1 MRMIQT
7 STNQLN
13 DVVKYLYNETS
24 ENENLSLESEFMEDS
39 NLLDFYLD
47 CVSLKQV
54 MDKIEMQPS
63 QESVDRIMTFSKNY
77 EPTV

>member
-24 ENENLSLESEFMEDS
+24 EIEDRSLEREFAQDS
-39 NLLDFYLD
+39 RLLDFYLD
-47 CVSLKQV
+47 CVSLQKV
-54 MDKIEMQPS
+54 MDQVVMEPS
-63 QESVDRIMTFSKNY
+63 KASVERILAFSRNY
-77 EPTV
+77 QPTV

>member
-24 ENENLSLESEFMEDS
+24 EIEDRSLEQEFAEDS
-39 NLLDFYLD
+39 RLLDFYLD
-47 CVSLKQV
+47 CVSLKKV
-54 MDKIEMQPS
+54 MDEVTMKPS
-63 QESVDRIMTFSKNY
+63 KASVARILEFSKNY
-77 EPTV
+77 QPTV